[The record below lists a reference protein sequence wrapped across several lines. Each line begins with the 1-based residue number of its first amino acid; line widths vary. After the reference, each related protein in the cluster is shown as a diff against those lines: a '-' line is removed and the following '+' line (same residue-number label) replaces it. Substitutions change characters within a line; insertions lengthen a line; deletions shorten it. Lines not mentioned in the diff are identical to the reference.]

1 MGETMY
7 KRSTATKE
15 KLLTAVA
22 KLAKEKGYANVTIRD
37 ICKESGVSNGS
48 FYYHFPSKDA
58 LALES
63 CAHIDNRMTSEL
75 AEICN
80 ALPPDESL
88 HFLLRV
94 HIDFTLERS
103 GLLTGE
109 YFKLILEKKA
119 DTIFCTS
126 RPYYQMIHSQLVRC
140 QTAGLIGPELSIDT
154 LTAYSMQFV
163 RGLVFDWCIH
173 HGSYSLADQYE
184 SVYPL
189 FATGFM
195 KSEFQD

>member
-7 KRSTATKE
+7 KRSTLTKE

-22 KLAKEKGYANVTIRD
+22 KLAKEKGYDNVTIRD
-37 ICKESGVSNGS
+37 ICRESGVSNGS

-63 CAHIDNRMTSEL
+63 CAHIDNRMTPQL
-75 AEICN
+75 AATCS

-94 HIDFTLERS
+94 HIDFTLQGS
-103 GLLTGE
+103 GPLTGE
-109 YFKLILEKKA
+109 YFRLILEKKA
-119 DTIFCTS
+119 DAIFSIS

-140 QTAGLIGPELSIDT
+140 QTAGLICPDLSIDT

-173 HGSYSLADQYE
+173 HGSYSLEEQYE

-189 FATGFM
+189 FAAGFM
-195 KSEFQD
+195 KNEIPG